1 MTIGAPMNAVTALI
15 GRLPSKP
22 GILATRLHNR
32 LTTIPISITAG
43 TRILWSLVL
52 KMNLV
57 RCGIASP
64 KNAIG
69 PQ

>member
-1 MTIGAPMNAVTALI
+1 MNAVTAFI

-22 GILATRLHNR
+22 GILATKLHNK
-32 LTTIPISITAG
+32 LTIIPINITAG
-43 TRILWSLVL
+43 TNILWSLVL
-52 KMNLV
+52 KMNRV
-57 RCGIASP
+57 RCGIANP

>member
-1 MTIGAPMNAVTALI
+1 MNAVTAFI
-15 GRLPSKP
+15 GRFPSKP
-22 GILATRLHNR
+22 GILATKLHNK
-32 LTTIPISITAG
+32 LTIIPINITAG
-43 TRILWSLVL
+43 TNILWSLVL

-57 RCGIASP
+57 RCGIANP

>member
-15 GRLPSKP
+15 GRLLSKP
-22 GILATRLHNR
+22 GILATKLHNK
-32 LTTIPISITAG
+32 LTTIPISMTAG